1 MTLLFLASCAS
12 TRWPPTQSPL
22 TLTGLFFSARAF
34 FAKASYSFGHL
45 FGGLTLDWFVKLPY
59 NAVPGELAP
68 EVLTRLGL
76 TAVRNRQ
83 TVAGLFCWACFAPQR
98 EREYMRLSRGSAM
111 LWFAGADHGAV
122 RGGLDGCVFAA

>member
-1 MTLLFLASCAS
+1 MSAGERGEDRQETSRQEPSLVVTLLFLASCAS

-83 TVAGLFCWACFAPQR
+83 IAWARVAGAVLPQR
-98 EREYMRLSRGSAM
+98 ERQNMRSSRG
-111 LWFAGADHGAV
+111 
-122 RGGLDGCVFAA
+122 